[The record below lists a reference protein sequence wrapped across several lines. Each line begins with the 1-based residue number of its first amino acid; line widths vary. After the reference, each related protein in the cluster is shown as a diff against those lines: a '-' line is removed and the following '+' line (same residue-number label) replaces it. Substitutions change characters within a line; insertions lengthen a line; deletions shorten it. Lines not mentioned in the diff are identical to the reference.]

1 MISSAH
7 SYYIPQDG
15 IIPVVGIVRVSTEMQ
30 ASDGRAGL
38 ARQREVIRLAVAAK
52 GLHCVEVVELHV
64 SGTVAVGHP
73 EMIRI
78 YSMISNGT
86 IKGVVVSDLD
96 RLFRPSE
103 PSGYAA
109 LQVFQHMGAKIYA
122 GDTEYDLS
130 TSNGLLHSSIR
141 GAIAGFELS
150 LIKERMQGAKEAKR
164 RAGKCPTSAVT
175 MPLGISYDRKEEK
188 WHYTSDISRVKLLF
202 DLFDQQGIRNYSE
215 LGRKV
220 GLGPASVK
228 CVLRNFIYTG
238 WRVIDKRRGPKR
250 VSATGKT
257 YRVKVARA
265 ESEVIKHKVLDGII
279 SEECFQRVQA
289 EIAVTKF
296 NHNERFR
303 SDDAVNIGTGI
314 AFCGCCGQPLFCISG
329 RRRKDSDQKT
339 GYYQCKANH
348 YLYKPRLNGCSQRH
362 LNSNDV
368 DEAIVILAATVLRSE
383 THLSTMLAESFRRS
397 TELVTPFAQVAP
409 PLAQFDELSKRDK
422 RLLDAYE
429 EGAITIDELRQKRE
443 ALRQKRAA
451 IEAASTSAKPMSKD
465 GFLAIAR
472 MVVKGARRFATIK
485 DTRQQKQVIHELLSE
500 VHIRH
505 DQIIS
510 FRFRP
515 SALSAAHT
523 DHTTAATVLLPK
535 PISIGKSCESVPPGS
550 RRCIKCNTVKAETEF
565 YRKLN
570 RCNPCRTAEE
580 RGRHER
586 RKAAKAAARQ

>member
-1 MISSAH
+1 MTSIAH
-7 SYYIPQDG
+7 AHDRQQDG
-15 IIPVVGIVRVSTEMQ
+15 IPVVGIVRVSTEGQ
-30 ASDGRAGL
+30 AADSRAGL

-73 EMIRI
+73 EMLRI
-78 YSMISNGT
+78 YNLISNGT
-86 IKGVVVSDLD
+86 IKGVVVADLD
-96 RLFRPSE
+96 RLFRPDE
-103 PSGYAA
+103 PSSYAA
-109 LQVFQHMGAKIYA
+109 LQVFKDMGAKIYA
-122 GDTEYDLS
+122 GDTEYDL
-130 TSNGLLHSSIR
+130 TTPNGFLHSSIR

-150 LIKERMQGAKEAKR
+150 LIKERMQGAKEAR
-164 RAGKCPTSAVT
+164 RRSGKCPTSAVT
-175 MPLGISYDRKEEK
+175 MPLGIGYDRKEDK
-188 WHYTSDISRVKLLF
+188 WHFTPDISRVKLLF

-228 CVLRNFIYTG
+228 CVLRNPIYTG
-238 WRVIDKRRGPKR
+238 VRIIDKRRGPKR

-289 EIAVTKF
+289 EIAITKF

-314 AFCGCCGQPLFCISG
+314 AFCGCCGQPLFCVSG

-348 YLYKPRLNGCSQRH
+348 YLYKSRLNGCVQRH
-362 LNSNDV
+362 LSSHDV
-368 DEAIVILAATVLRSE
+368 DEAIVILGATVLRSE
-383 THLSTMLAESFRRS
+383 AHLSAMLAESFRRS
-397 TELVTPFAQVAP
+397 AELVTPFAQVAP
-409 PLAQFDELSKRDK
+409 PSAQLDDLSKRDK

-429 EGAITIDELRQKRE
+429 DGAISIDELRQKRE

-451 IEAASTSAKPMSKD
+451 IEAASNSAKPVSKD
-465 GFLAIAR
+465 GFLAMAR
-472 MVVKGARRFATIK
+472 MVVKGARRFAAIK
-485 DTRQQKQVIHELLSE
+485 DKRQQKQVIHELLSE
-500 VHIRH
+500 VHIRQN
-505 DQIIS
+505 QIIS

-515 SALSAAHT
+515 SALAAAQP
-523 DHTTAATVLLPK
+523 DHTASGTVLLPK
-535 PISIGKSCESVPPGS
+535 PILVGKQGESIPAGS
-550 RRCIKCNTVKAETEF
+550 RRCIKCDAVKAETEF

-570 RCNPCRTAEE
+570 QCNPCRKVQE
-580 RGRHER
+580 RGRYER
-586 RKAAKAAARQ
+586 RKAAKAAAKQ

>member
-1 MISSAH
+1 M
-7 SYYIPQDG
+7 
-15 IIPVVGIVRVSTEMQ
+15 VGIVRVSTEMQ
-30 ASDGRAGL
+30 AADSRAGL
-38 ARQREVIRLAVAAK
+38 ERQREVIRRTIDAK
-52 GLHCVEVVELHV
+52 NLHCVEVVELHV

-73 EMIRI
+73 EMLRI
-78 YSMISNGT
+78 FSRISDGS
-86 IKGVVVSDLD
+86 IKGVVVAELD
-96 RLFRPSE
+96 RLFRPDE
-103 PSGYAA
+103 PSSYAA
-109 LQVFQHMGAKIYA
+109 LQVFKDMGANIFS
-122 GDTEYDLS
+122 GDTEYDL
-130 TSNGLLHSSIR
+130 TTPNGLLHSSIR

-175 MPLGISYDRKEEK
+175 MPLGVGYDRKNDM

-215 LGRKV
+215 LGRKM

-228 CVLRNFIYTG
+228 CVLRNPIYTG
-238 WRVIDKRRGPKR
+238 WRVIDKKRGTKR
-250 VSATGKT
+250 VSATGKP

-289 EIAVTKF
+289 EIAITKF
-296 NHNERFR
+296 NHNERHR

-314 AFCGCCGQPLFCISG
+314 AFCGCCGQPMFCISG
-329 RRRKDSDQKT
+329 RRKSGSGEKI

-348 YLYKPRLNGCSQRH
+348 YLYKRRLNGCVQRH

-368 DEAIVILAATVLRSE
+368 DKAIITLGATVLRSE
-383 THLSTMLAESFRRS
+383 AHLSRMLAESYRRS

-409 PLAQFDELSKRDK
+409 PSAQLDDLLKRDK

-429 EGAITIDELRQKRE
+429 EGAITVDELRHKRE

-451 IEAASTSAKPMSKD
+451 IEEASNSAKPVSKD
-465 GFLAIAR
+465 GFLAMAR
-472 MVVKGARRFATIK
+472 MVVKGARRFAAIK
-485 DTRQQKQVIHELLSE
+485 DKRQQKQVIHALLYE
-500 VHIRH
+500 VHIRQ

-515 SALSAAHT
+515 SALAAGWK
-523 DHTTAATVLLPK
+523 DQTTSTTVLLPK
-535 PISIGKSCESVPPGS
+535 PIVIGDQPESVPPGR
-550 RRCIKCNTVKAETEF
+550 RRCIKCNTVKAEADF

-570 RCNPCRTAEE
+570 RCNACRTVEE
-580 RGRHER
+580 RVRYER
-586 RKAAKAAARQ
+586 RKAAKAAKQ